1 MMEDAPAVM
10 GSPSH
15 RGVVDDYQILPSDAE
30 LTAQMRFVMADGGTL
45 STDKLKFSDLALFDA
60 SGRVSV
66 SKHLEL
72 SAQVAL
78 LPKQPSFTDE
88 KAWQS
93 AGGGLRLEVDPHVAL
108 AVSGGG
114 GHLID
119 HVGMWTQAAAALEW
133 RKRVHEI
140 LSFDLSGGADRI
152 GISAPDST
160 SANLTEIQFSTG
172 ATIRD
177 PHGAVGAWAGIAY
190 AVPVAKHGIDPT
202 SGLSIDPQPRL
213 DFKVGAVL
221 SIVEEWD
228 LFVEYAVIDRGDVS
242 NPATR
247 LPILDGGFDQQQIV
261 FGVTRHIETKH
272 ADDRPY
278 EMVGSR

>member
-1 MMEDAPAVM
+1 M
-10 GSPSH
+10 GSSH

-30 LTAQMRFVMADGGTL
+30 LTAQMRFVMADGAAFGG
-45 STDKLKFSDLALFDA
+45 DKLKFSDLALFDV

-66 SKHLEL
+66 SKRLEL

-78 LPKQPSFTDE
+78 LPKQPSYTDE

-93 AGGGLRLEVDPHVAL
+93 AGGGLRLEVDPHIAL
-108 AVSGGG
+108 AISGGG

-119 HVGMWTQAAAALEW
+119 HVGMWTQGSAALEW

-140 LSFDLSGGADRI
+140 LSFDLAGGADRI

-160 SANLTEIQFSTG
+160 SANLTEVQISTS

-177 PHGAVGAWAGIAY
+177 PHGTVGGWAGLSY
-190 AVPVAKHGIDPT
+190 AVPVASHGIDPT
-202 SGLSIDPQPRL
+202 TGLSIDPQPRL

-221 SIVEEWD
+221 SIVQEWD
-228 LFVEYAVIDRGDVS
+228 LFVEYAVIDRGDIS

-272 ADDRPY
+272 DDGHSY